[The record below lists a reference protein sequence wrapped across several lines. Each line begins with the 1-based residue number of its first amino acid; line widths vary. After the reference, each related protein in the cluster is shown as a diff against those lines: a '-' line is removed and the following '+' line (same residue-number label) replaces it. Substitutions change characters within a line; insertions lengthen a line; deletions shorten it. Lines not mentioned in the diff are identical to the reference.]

1 MGSALCKL
9 CGTKYFGNAFLFKCI
24 CVSSFCVQELS
35 APNGLF
41 VQETSLWQWELSGV
55 QNSWDELRRTLRR
68 WERLISATSRWKQLR
83 RTYLDILGDM
93 WEEMRWDE
101 KSWDEVRGGERRWEE
116 VTGGEKRWEELT
128 WFEMRWSVQC
138 EVHVWREVRD
148 VKIAVWSVRKVLAW
162 RCIAPGSCAGHGLGQ
177 QPRNSFAQSMR
188 ARAWLAHGACKF
200 YRLHRFYS
208 ISLRL
213 LVYGFTCMV
222 PAWYPVQLDSW
233 NFYHYFRD
241 PSLLVT
247 VTSKEGSLVTLSW
260 GISFPKKYDFW
271 EYTE

>member
-1 MGSALCKL
+1 MHLCHKL
-9 CGTKYFGNAFLFKCI
+9 LCAKAFCA
-24 CVSSFCVQELS
+24 QW
-35 APNGLF
+35 F
-41 VQETSLWQWELSGV
+41 VCARNFSLTVRAFWRAEQLRWVEKNLEMRKVDQCYTEIKTVEKNLLRYLRWHVRRDAMRWE
-55 QNSWDELRRTLRR
+55 ELR
-68 WERLISATSRWKQLR
+68 W
-83 RTYLDILGDM
+83 
-93 WEEMRWDE
+93 
-101 KSWDEVRGGERRWEE
+101 GERRWEE

-128 WFEMRWSVQC
+128 WFEMRWSVEC

-177 QPRNSFAQSMR
+177 QPRNSFAQSTR
-188 ARAWLAHGACKF
+188 ARAWLSHGACKF